1 MFDFNLHA
9 QHPPPSPQRL
19 AIATVLLILSFTFA
33 CQPKPEAVDLPD
45 EISFNFD
52 IRPIL
57 SNNCYVCH
65 GPDSSTR
72 QADFRLDLR
81 HSATKHLD
89 DGSKAIS
96 PGNWKKSV
104 LISRV
109 TSSDLEF
116 MMPPPEMKRHLSERE
131 IALLKRWIDEGA
143 KWEPYWAFIPPVKP
157 QVPEVSENQG
167 VNNDID
173 NFIIS
178 KLYRTKLF

>member
-1 MFDFNLHA
+1 MTTSKSQITAKSQISTFKNQLDSRFDTW
-9 QHPPPSPQRL
+9 S
-19 AIATVLLILSFTFA
+19 LSFGISLLFGICYLLFKSGFCNRNSVLPIAMLLPFA
-33 CQPKPEAVDLPD
+33 FSCKPQPEAANLPD

-81 HSATKHLD
+81 DSATKRLD

-96 PGNWKKSV
+96 PGNWQKSV

-109 TSSDLEF
+109 TSS
-116 MMPPPEMKRHLSERE
+116 K
-131 IALLKRWIDEGA
+131 
-143 KWEPYWAFIPPVKP
+143 
-157 QVPEVSENQG
+157 
-167 VNNDID
+167 
-173 NFIIS
+173 
-178 KLYRTKLF
+178 